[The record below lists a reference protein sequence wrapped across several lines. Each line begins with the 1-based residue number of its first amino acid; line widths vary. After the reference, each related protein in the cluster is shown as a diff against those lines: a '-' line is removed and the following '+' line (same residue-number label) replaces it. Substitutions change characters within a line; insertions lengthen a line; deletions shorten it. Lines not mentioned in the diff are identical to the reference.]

1 MTTPNSAQ
9 ARDDARLALAAADDG
24 ESRLLA
30 AITYGRASPYL
41 MLWGLAWMAG
51 FVGTFLAPERTGT
64 IWLAVTALGWATTLL
79 LALVQRRTGRE
90 RRVGLGARYSV
101 SAMLMSAYAALW
113 AFVLL
118 SGHANAVGIYAG
130 TVTGFAYLVAGLWR
144 GPLLAVLGGALTA
157 LFLAGFAMPPTGF
170 LLYAGLLGGGGLV
183 AAGLLLARR
192 DPT

>member
-1 MTTPNSAQ
+1 MTTSNPVQ
-9 ARDDARLALAAADDG
+9 AREEARLALAAAEDG

-30 AITYGRASPYL
+30 ALIYGRASPYL
-41 MLWGLAWMAG
+41 ILWGIAWMAG
-51 FVGTFLAPERTGT
+51 YVGTFLAPERGNT
-64 IWLAVTALGWATTLL
+64 IWSVVTALGWATTILL
-79 LALVQRRTGRE
+79 VLVQRRIGRGRHS
-90 RRVGLGARYSV
+90 RRGLRYSV
-101 SAMLMSAYAALW
+101 SAVLMTAYAALW

-118 SGHANAVGIYAG
+118 SGHANALGIYAG

-144 GPLLAVLGGALTA
+144 GPLLAVLGAALTL
-157 LFLAGFAMPPTGF
+157 LFLAGFAIPPMGF

>member
-1 MTTPNSAQ
+1 
-9 ARDDARLALAAADDG
+9 
-24 ESRLLA
+24 
-30 AITYGRASPYL
+30 
-41 MLWGLAWMAG
+41 MAG

-64 IWLAVTALGWATTLL
+64 IWSAVTALGWATTMLFV
-79 LALVQRRTGRE
+79 LVKRRISRA
-90 RRVGLGARYSV
+90 RRFGLGIRYGC

-113 AFVLL
+113 AFILL
-118 SGHANAVGIYAG
+118 SGHANALGIYAG
-130 TVTGFAYLVAGLWR
+130 TVTGFAYLIAGLWR
-144 GPLLAVLGGALTA
+144 GRLLAVLGGALTV